1 MWLIV
6 VTVETV
12 YEFYPG
18 VHINDELV
26 ITAFLWNCQTL
37 NLNYLL
43 KNVFF
48 YLLYIPLYIFAT

>member
-12 YEFYPG
+12 YEFYPA